1 MSTVAVLGLGLIGG
15 SLARALAVRG
25 ETVLGYDRLPDV
37 SLRAIEA
44 GIVTYDIAD
53 DLGGVEEADIVIL
66 AVPVNDAPAL
76 LSRAAPRLNT
86 TRLITDVGSTKR
98 SICAAA
104 REYGLGSRFVGSHP
118 YAGDHRSGW
127 EASRADL
134 FTNATVFV
142 CALPETTAET
152 MQRAQDLWS
161 SIGAVVEKIGIEEH
175 DRRLAWTSHLPQFVA
190 SLTAVVLSNQEI
202 GRSALGPGGRDITR
216 LAGSSSEL
224 WSAIALDNADNLGL
238 ALASLQSE
246 LSLLQSALTLRDER
260 TLRDLLERASRWF
273 HQGN

>member
-25 ETVLGYDRLPDV
+25 ETVLGYDRSPNV

-53 DLGGVEEADIVIL
+53 DLSGLEEADTVVL
-66 AVPVNDAPAL
+66 AVPVNDAPVL
-76 LSRAAPRLNT
+76 LERAAPRLAT

-104 REYGLGSRFVGSHP
+104 REHGLGPRFVGSHP

-134 FTNATVFV
+134 FLNATVFV
-142 CALPETTAET
+142 CTLPETTTVALK
-152 MQRAQDLWS
+152 RAHDLWS
-161 SIGAVVEKIGIEEH
+161 GVGAVVEEIGIEEH
-175 DRRLAWTSHLPQFVA
+175 DRRLAWTSHLPQFIA
-190 SLTAVVLSNQEI
+190 TLAAAVLDRQEI
-202 GRSALGPGGRDITR
+202 GRAALGQGGRDVTR

-238 ALASLQSE
+238 ALGSLQTE
-246 LSLLQSALTLRDER
+246 LSLLQSALTRRDER
-260 TLRDLLERASRWF
+260 TVRDLLERASRWF
-273 HQGN
+273 QQGS